1 VLCGS
6 DRILPPWSL
15 SASSWSSARCCAGRT
30 DVWVAKSGLPSCEP
44 IEDHVVAG
52 QRCIL
57 MSRKVWE
64 QVLPVAKAKR
74 RQGAKAKRR
83 QGYDEVPRVRRV
95 SPWLI
100 GP

>member
-1 VLCGS
+1 MESECVELVICKVLCWANGC
-6 DRILPPWSL
+6 LG
-15 SASSWSSARCCAGRT
+15 CQ
-30 DVWVAKSGLPSCEP
+30 VWVVKSGLPSCEP

-64 QVLPVAKAKR
+64 QVRPVAKAKR
-74 RQGAKAKRR
+74 S

>member
-1 VLCGS
+1 VL
-6 DRILPPWSL
+6 D
-15 SASSWSSARCCAGRT
+15 T
-30 DVWVAKSGLPSCEP
+30 VSGLPSLGGQVWAAKLTEP
-44 IEDHVVAG
+44 IEGHVVAG

-64 QVLPVAKAKR
+64 QVRPVAKAKR
-74 RQGAKAKRR
+74 S

>member
-1 VLCGS
+1 MESESVALVIYKVLC
-6 DRILPPWSL
+6 WT
-15 SASSWSSARCCAGRT
+15 RCLGCQ
-30 DVWVAKSGLPSCEP
+30 VWVAKLTEP
-44 IEDHVVAG
+44 IEGHVVAG

-64 QVLPVAKAKR
+64 QVRPVAKAKR
-74 RQGAKAKRR
+74 S